1 MGWRSLWAI
10 KGNRV
15 KVHKLIKDGID
26 ENIKKRAIEVGL
38 NQLDFDKT
46 YRLYKVGSKHSF
58 NIVDVKCVGA
68 GEIRLMG
75 SDHHVTLFISG
86 LREWYR
92 TSPIFS
98 CQLGKD
104 KYIIETVNSY
114 YELVEDE

>member
-1 MGWRSLWAI
+1 M
-10 KGNRV
+10 

-38 NQLDFDKT
+38 NQLDFNKT